1 MADHSWLDEHVELY
15 AINALDDD
23 EVERLERELA
33 QEAEPVRSR
42 YLREIGR
49 TREALVEMTAVD
61 ATPPPPQLREA
72 LLAALPTAVP
82 QADAE
87 SAKVISLAERR
98 RRFSI
103 AVGAVAAALILVIG
117 GVMVGRVTAP
127 EEKAPVSALEQQT
140 MAILGSADMQL
151 QRDSLSD
158 GGSVIVATSRE
169 VNQAVVIAE
178 GLPPTPPGQTYQMW
192 LLGEGHDPTSVGT
205 MGAEPVRQAVPITD
219 LIGSDRIAVTIEPEG
234 GSPQPTGEVVT
245 NVPF

>member
-1 MADHSWLDEHVELY
+1 MANRSWLDEHVELY

-23 EVERLERELA
+23 EVERLEDALA
-33 QEAEPVRSR
+33 QAPEPVRSQ

-72 LLAALPTAVP
+72 VLAAFPTAVP
-82 QADAE
+82 QLDAE

-127 EEKAPVSALEQQT
+127 EEKAPASALEQQT

-151 QRDSLSD
+151 KRDSLSD

-169 VNQAVVIAE
+169 ANQAVVIAE
-178 GLPPTPPGQTYQMW
+178 GLPLTPPGQTYQMW

-205 MGAEPVRQAVPITD
+205 MGAEPARQAVPITD
-219 LIGSDRIAVTIEPEG
+219 LTGSDRIAVTIEPEG
-234 GSPQPTGEVVT
+234 GSPQPTGEFVT
-245 NVPF
+245 AVQF